1 VIRLLADEN
10 VNAAIVRALRS
21 PLVPQA
27 LVTVQELDRRGH
39 SDDELRRFA
48 AEQGENPKVEK
59 G

>member
-21 PLVPQA
+21 RLVPQA
-27 LVTVQELDRRGH
+27 LVTVQELDRH
-39 SDDELRRFA
+39 SDDELLRFA
-48 AEQGENPKVEK
+48 AEQGENPRVEN

>member
-21 PLVPQA
+21 RLVPQA
-27 LVTVQELDRRGH
+27 LVTVQELDRH
-39 SDDELRRFA
+39 SDDELLRFA
-48 AEQGENPKVEK
+48 AEQGENPKVEN